1 MSDTQLF
8 ELDPAFLS
16 KFNGKQPKWGPFGY
30 ITYKR
35 TYARKLDNGTFE
47 EFWQTLKR
55 VVEGTYR
62 IQQKHCAGLR
72 LPWSNVKA
80 QHSAQEMYIR
90 MWEFKFLPPG
100 RGLWAMGTSIVDRLG
115 SAPLNNCS
123 FVSTAD
129 LKTSFSAPF
138 CFLMDMSMLGVGVGG
153 DTRGA
158 GSITIK
164 RPFLTKDVYVVPDT
178 REGWVDLVRVML
190 DSYVRETAQPEQ
202 VDYSQV
208 RPAGTSINGF
218 GGTASGPAP
227 LIELVQSIKDIL
239 NPLTGQKITST
250 AIVDLFNVI
259 GRCVVAGNVR
269 RSAEIMFGDP
279 NDVSFLE
286 LKDPDK
292 HATELKHHRW
302 ASNNSIYATV
312 GMDYT
317 EVAKRTAT
325 NGEPGLFW
333 LDNAR
338 AFSRMGH
345 PADWRD
351 EKAVGSNPCQPAQA
365 LVLTPDGIRT
375 FGDIDKG
382 STIWSGTKW
391 TKVVN
396 KWCTGIKKVYE
407 YRTTA
412 GYFLGTANHKVI
424 SHGNRVEAQNAI
436 DMDIVKGNLIAGDN
450 FDLQTVVDGLA
461 LGEDLEYVDNR
472 RIPTRFKTGTEK
484 TVRSFLRGL
493 YTAVG
498 SVEDQ
503 QITIKT
509 VASTLRDDIQ
519 AMLSA
524 LGIGSHYTTH
534 KSTAGKESYDLN
546 IDIDCELFYRFIG
559 FTQLHKMIKLKAV
572 VESTQKT
579 KREAKSNYEIKSVV
593 YVGDEEVFDIT
604 VEDAAHTYWTNGCL
618 VSNCSEQ
625 TLEAYELCNLVE
637 TFPARHDSVDDYKR
651 TLKFAYLY
659 AKTVTLIPTHD
670 VRANA
675 VMMRNRRIGT
685 SQSGIIQA
693 INKFGLRAYFNLC
706 DEGYAYLA
714 KTDKVYSNWLCVPE
728 SIKKTSVK
736 PSGTVSLLPG
746 ATPGMHYPHSEY
758 YIRNI
763 RCEKGSKLVNI
774 LEKAG
779 YHVEDDFYTPNT
791 SVVSVPVHEV
801 HYAKGKSDIT
811 MWEQL
816 ELTAQIQH
824 HWADNQVSVTVT
836 FNPSE
841 AKDIQRAL
849 EFYETRLKSVSFLP
863 VDGGGYKQAPYTE
876 IDKDTYEKLAAKLK
890 PYDLATI
897 THDTTDAFCDGDKCI
912 MPSKTV
918 A

>member
-8 ELDPAFLS
+8 DLDAAFLS
-16 KFNGKQPKWGPFGY
+16 KFKGKQPKWGPLGY

-35 TYARKLDNGTFE
+35 TYARKLDNGSFE

-62 IQQKHCAGLR
+62 IQQGHCAGLR

-80 QHSAQEMYIR
+80 QNSAQEMYTR

-100 RGLWAMGTSIVDRLG
+100 RGLWAMGTSIVDKIG
-115 SAPLNNCS
+115 SASLNNCG
-123 FVSTAD
+123 FASTID

-158 GSITIK
+158 GSIAVK
-164 RPFLTKDVYVVPDT
+164 RPFIAKDVHVVPDT
-178 REGWVDLVRVML
+178 REGWVDLIRIVL
-190 DSYVRETAQPEQ
+190 DSYVREAAQPEQ
-202 VDYSQV
+202 IDYSQV
-208 RPAGTSINGF
+208 RPAGTAINGF
-218 GGTASGPAP
+218 GGTASGPEP
-227 LIELVQSIKDIL
+227 LIELVQSIRDIL
-239 NPLTGQKITST
+239 NPLVGHKITST

-279 NDVSFLE
+279 DDIAFLE

-302 ASNNSIYATV
+302 ASNNSIFAKV
-312 GMDYT
+312 GMDYS

-351 EKAVGSNPCQPAQA
+351 EKAVGSNPC
-365 LVLTPDGIRT
+365 
-375 FGDIDKG
+375 
-382 STIWSGTKW
+382 
-391 TKVVN
+391 
-396 KWCTGIKKVYE
+396 
-407 YRTTA
+407 
-412 GYFLGTANHKVI
+412 
-424 SHGNRVEAQNAI
+424 
-436 DMDIVKGNLIAGDN
+436 
-450 FDLQTVVDGLA
+450 
-461 LGEDLEYVDNR
+461 
-472 RIPTRFKTGTEK
+472 
-484 TVRSFLRGL
+484 
-493 YTAVG
+493 
-498 SVEDQ
+498 
-503 QITIKT
+503 
-509 VASTLRDDIQ
+509 
-519 AMLSA
+519 
-524 LGIGSHYTTH
+524 
-534 KSTAGKESYDLN
+534 
-546 IDIDCELFYRFIG
+546 
-559 FTQLHKMIKLKAV
+559 
-572 VESTQKT
+572 
-579 KREAKSNYEIKSVV
+579 
-593 YVGDEEVFDIT
+593 
-604 VEDAAHTYWTNGCL
+604 
-618 VSNCSEQ
+618 SEQ

-637 TFPARHDSVDDYKR
+637 TFPARHKDVDDYKR

-659 AKTVTLIPTHD
+659 AKTVTLVPTHD
-670 VRANA
+670 VRTNA

-693 INKFGLRAYFNLC
+693 VNKFGLRAYFDLC
-706 DEGYAYLA
+706 DQGYDYLA
-714 KTDKVYSNWLCVPE
+714 KTDKLYSSWLCVPE
-728 SIKKTSVK
+728 SIKRTSVK

-763 RCEKGSKLVNI
+763 RCEKNSKLVKI
-774 LEKAG
+774 LEAAG
-779 YHVEDDFYTPNT
+779 YPVEDDFYTPNT
-791 SVVSVPVHEV
+791 SVVSVPVHEA

-836 FNPSE
+836 FNPGE

-863 VDGGGYKQAPYTE
+863 VDGGGYTQAPYTE
-876 IDKDTYEKLAAKLK
+876 IDKDTYEKLASKLK

-897 THDTTDAFCDGDKCI
+897 THDTTDAFCDGDKCM